1 MKNRILE
8 NKYQLVTI
16 NKFIKQTGDIMRSK
30 IFLITALFLTLIISG
45 CSKHSSFETNL
56 DQKTLIKHIEEISSD
71 KFLGRKPA
79 TKGEEVTIAYLID
92 EYKKLGLLPLNGD
105 SFLQPI
111 PIVEI
116 SPEYPKTLI
125 IKGKNGSV
133 ALKHGSDFVAV
144 TKRIEDKIDV
154 KNAEIVFAG
163 YGIVAPEY
171 GWNDYEGIDVKD
183 KIVVVMVNDPGYAT
197 NDPNLFTGR
206 KMTYYGRWTYKY
218 EEAARQRAAGI
229 LIIHEEGAASYPW
242 GVVQN
247 GRMGSQLVVDDG
259 KKNSSACKFEG
270 WITLDKAKEIFSLAG
285 LNLDEELKGAAQ
297 RGFKSKSMGLNT
309 SFVMNNKL
317 KFLTSNNVLGYI
329 PGSERP
335 DEYVFYMAHWDHF
348 GYDSTLTS
356 EDKIF
361 NGALDNATGVAG
373 ILTIAKAIKDLPE
386 KPKRSTVFFAITLE
400 EFGLLGSKY
409 YVNNPL
415 VPIEKTVA
423 AINLDGLNI
432 FGPTKNF
439 SVIGLGLSELDNY
452 IKEEADKMGKTLMP
466 EMNPEAGSYFR
477 SDHFNFAKVGVPA
490 VYISAGDEHM
500 TESKDFMKKVSGTW
514 IKENYHKVT
523 DNYDPANWKID
534 GMMEQLQFVYNVSM
548 LVANGSTFPNWN
560 ENTPYKKIREE
571 MLKK

>member
-1 MKNRILE
+1 
-8 NKYQLVTI
+8 
-16 NKFIKQTGDIMRSK
+16 MRTK
-30 IFLITALFLTLIISG
+30 MYLLYALALIVIFSA
-45 CSKHSSFETNL
+45 CSKKSSEVQL
-56 DQKTLIKHIEEISSD
+56 DRQLLLQHIEKISSD
-71 KFLGRKPA
+71 EFLGRKPT
-79 TKGEEVTIAYLID
+79 TKGEEVTITYLVD

-105 SFLQPI
+105 SYLQQI

-116 SPEYPKTLI
+116 SPEYPKTLVI
-125 IKGKNGSV
+125 RGKNGNV
-133 ALKHGSDFVAV
+133 TLNHGNDFVAV
-144 TKRIEDKIDV
+144 TKRIENKIEV
-154 KNAEIVFAG
+154 INKEIIFAG

-183 KIVVVMVNDPGYAT
+183 KIVIVMVNDPGYAT
-197 NDPNLFTGR
+197 SDAELFTGR

-218 EEAARQRAAGI
+218 EEAARQGAAGV
-229 LIIHEEGAASYPW
+229 LIIHEDGAASYPW

-259 KKNSSACKFEG
+259 KKNGSAPKFEG
-270 WITLDKAKEIFSLAG
+270 WITYDKVKEIFTLAG
-285 LNLDEELKGAAQ
+285 LNLEEELKTAAQ
-297 RGFKSKSMGLNT
+297 KGFKSKPLGLTT
-309 SFVMNNKL
+309 SIVLKNKL
-317 KFLTSNNVLGYI
+317 TYHTSNNVLGYF

-335 DEYVFYMAHWDHF
+335 DEYVFYMAHWDHL
-348 GYDSTLTS
+348 GYDSTLTTD
-356 EDKIF
+356 DKIF
-361 NGALDNATGVAG
+361 NGAVDNATGVAG

-386 KPKRSTVFFAITLE
+386 KPKRSTVFFAITME
-400 EFGLLGSKY
+400 EFGLLGSSY
-409 YVNNPL
+409 YVKHPL

-452 IKEEADKMGKTLMP
+452 IKVEADKMGKTLMP

-490 VYISAGDEHM
+490 VYVSTGDEHM
-500 TESKDFMKKVSGTW
+500 TEPKDYMKKVAGNW

-523 DNYDPANWKID
+523 DNYDPQNWNID

-548 LVANGSTFPNWN
+548 KIANGSTFPNWN
-560 ENTPYKKIREE
+560 ENTPYRKIRDE